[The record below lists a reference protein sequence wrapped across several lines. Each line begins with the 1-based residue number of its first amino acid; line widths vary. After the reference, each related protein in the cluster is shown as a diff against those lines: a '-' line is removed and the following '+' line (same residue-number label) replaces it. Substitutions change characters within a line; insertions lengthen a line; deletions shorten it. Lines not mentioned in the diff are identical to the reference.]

1 MGNIFNNV
9 SKDRKP
15 ISNNY
20 TIKTNENEFQQVY
33 FVGETSQEETDEN
46 NFTEYS
52 GNDKNEKKEIINTY
66 GITINEIIANLTF
79 EKDNDIMNNLLELLE
94 QKIINITTEE
104 LILFWEMHGTIILS
118 KIKTKPEYCINLG
131 MHLLPHQSKNLHIEK
146 LGILIFNTHNDDAVV
161 LLHNNMNKI
170 ITLLNKTN
178 KFQAS
183 FLANESTNNIK
194 TLDHAY
200 KCLSVHKWG
209 MAYILFKKAND
220 YKSATNVLELRA
232 PKYIQIL
239 LEID

>member
-1 MGNIFNNV
+1 MGNIFNNI

-15 ISNNY
+15 ITNNY

-52 GNDKNEKKEIINTY
+52 GNDKNEKKEITNTY
-66 GITINEIIANLTF
+66 GIAITEIITNLTC
-79 EKDNDIMNNLLELLE
+79 EKDNDIVNNLLELLE
-94 QKIINITTEE
+94 QKIINITTDE
-104 LILFWEMHGTIILS
+104 LVFFWEMHGNIILS

-131 MHLLPHQSKNLHIEK
+131 MHLLPQQIKNLHIEK

-239 LEID
+239 LEIE